1 MAVAVAVA
9 VKEGAAVSAE
19 SAVVKEGAA
28 MSAVTAAVTAATA
41 VAATVNNAPTRWADR
56 QLMKIRQRAH
66 TTPAMPMR
74 DQTCSPCL

>member
-28 MSAVTAAVTAATA
+28 MSAVTAA
-41 VAATVNNAPTRWADR
+41 ATVKNAPTRWADR
-56 QLMKIRQRAH
+56 RPMKIRQRAR

-74 DQTCSPCL
+74 LQTCT

>member
-28 MSAVTAAVTAATA
+28 MSAVTAA
-41 VAATVNNAPTRWADR
+41 ATVKNAPTRWADR
-56 QLMKIRQRAH
+56 
-66 TTPAMPMR
+66 
-74 DQTCSPCL
+74 

>member
-28 MSAVTAAVTAATA
+28 MSAVTAA
-41 VAATVNNAPTRWADR
+41 ATVKNAPTHWADR
-56 QLMKIRQRAH
+56 RLMKIRQRARTRGAIH
-66 TTPAMPMR
+66 R
-74 DQTCSPCL
+74 R